1 MADNGHKRKDKVK
14 EKQKM
19 GIFDRFKVLTVND
32 AINESRTDKNAVLID
47 IRAKDVYKRGYIS
60 GSINIPMT
68 QLELIEK
75 RVPDKEKKIYIV
87 GSYDNE
93 PKKAAKKLKKMGYE
107 NAIPGGI
114 CKRRLTNNLATCKVN
129 CECPLYEKRYGTEM
143 VNDGKE
149 RNQKTIQD
157 AAK

>member
-60 GSINIPMT
+60 G
-68 QLELIEK
+68 
-75 RVPDKEKKIYIV
+75 
-87 GSYDNE
+87 
-93 PKKAAKKLKKMGYE
+93 
-107 NAIPGGI
+107 I

-157 AAK
+157 TAK

>member
-1 MADNGHKRKDKVK
+1 
-14 EKQKM
+14 M

-87 GSYDNE
+87 G
-93 PKKAAKKLKKMGYE
+93 LKKMGYE
-107 NAIPGGI
+107 NAIPGG
-114 CKRRLTNNLATCKVN
+114 RM
-129 CECPLYEKRYGTEM
+129 EEHEGPLKKM
-143 VNDGKE
+143 K
-149 RNQKTIQD
+149 
-157 AAK
+157 

>member
-1 MADNGHKRKDKVK
+1 
-14 EKQKM
+14 M

-75 RVPDKEKKIYIV
+75 RVP
-87 GSYDNE
+87 
-93 PKKAAKKLKKMGYE
+93 KKAAKKLKKMGYE
-107 NAIPGGI
+107 NAIPGG
-114 CKRRLTNNLATCKVN
+114 RM
-129 CECPLYEKRYGTEM
+129 EEHEGPLKKM
-143 VNDGKE
+143 K
-149 RNQKTIQD
+149 
-157 AAK
+157 

>member
-14 EKQKM
+14 EKKKM

-68 QLELIEK
+68 QLELKNVFRIRRK
-75 RVPDKEKKIYIV
+75 RFISLEAMIM
-87 GSYDNE
+87 NR
-93 PKKAAKKLKKMGYE
+93 
-107 NAIPGGI
+107 
-114 CKRRLTNNLATCKVN
+114 KRQ
-129 CECPLYEKRYGTEM
+129 
-143 VNDGKE
+143 
-149 RNQKTIQD
+149 QKN
-157 AAK
+157 

>member
-93 PKKAAKKLKKMGYE
+93 PKKAAKRLKKMGYE
-107 NAIPGGI
+107 NAIPGG
-114 CKRRLTNNLATCKVN
+114 RM
-129 CECPLYEKRYGTEM
+129 EEHEGPLK
-143 VNDGKE
+143 KL
-149 RNQKTIQD
+149 K
-157 AAK
+157 

>member
-1 MADNGHKRKDKVK
+1 
-14 EKQKM
+14 M

-47 IRAKDVYKRGYIS
+47 VRAKDVYKRGYIS
-60 GSINIPMT
+60 GSINIPMM

-93 PKKAAKKLKKMGYE
+93 SKKS
-107 NAIPGGI
+107 
-114 CKRRLTNNLATCKVN
+114 
-129 CECPLYEKRYGTEM
+129 
-143 VNDGKE
+143 
-149 RNQKTIQD
+149 
-157 AAK
+157 

>member
-1 MADNGHKRKDKVK
+1 
-14 EKQKM
+14 M

-47 IRAKDVYKRGYIS
+47 IS

-107 NAIPGGI
+107 NAIPGG
-114 CKRRLTNNLATCKVN
+114 RM
-129 CECPLYEKRYGTEM
+129 EEHEGPLKKM
-143 VNDGKE
+143 K
-149 RNQKTIQD
+149 
-157 AAK
+157 